1 MAGSGGPAGYSSM
14 KNLRFVVSLITV
26 DNDYQVEQAKS
37 AEEVARRLG
46 VEIEIIFADG
56 DAIKQSQQLLK
67 IIQADSAERPDAIVM
82 EPAGGTALPV
92 VARAAASAK
101 IGWAVLNRETDYV
114 PELRREFATPIFT
127 VSADHV
133 AIGRIQGQQ
142 FAALLPKG
150 GSVLYIQGPSSSS
163 VSHQRAAGMYETK
176 PGNITAKILKSAN
189 WTEAGGYQAA
199 SAWLR
204 LSTSHKE
211 PIELVACQNDAI
223 AIGAKKAFREHTTEA
238 ERATKVEPRFTGVD
252 GLPGTGQEW
261 VRRGLL
267 AATVIVPAVTVPAL
281 ELLVAAMRMG
291 SPTPESS
298 LISSE
303 SYPDLTALGA
313 KHNNSSV
320 EERS

>member
-46 VEIEIIFADG
+46 VELEIIFADG

-114 PELRREFATPIFT
+114 
-127 VSADHV
+127 SADHV

-150 GSVLYIQGPSSSS
+150 GSVLYIQGPSASS
-163 VSHQRAAGMYETK
+163 VSHQRAAGMYEAK

-223 AIGAKKAFREHTTEA
+223 AIGAKKAFREHTTET
-238 ERATKVEPRFTGVD
+238 ERATRVEPRFTGVD